1 MRTINFWDYRQEYK
15 FLKKKKLFSKIDK
28 TLTSGKI
35 FFGTELETF
44 EKNFLK
50 FNNSL
55 FGLAVK
61 NGTDA
66 LILSIKAL
74 GIKEGDEII
83 TVSLTAIPTISAIV
97 STGAKPV
104 FVDVNEDCLINTKDI
119 EKKITKKTKAI
130 IPVHLY
136 GKVCNMDKIIEIAKK
151 NNLKIIEDCAQSL
164 GAKYKNK
171 KCGNFGD
178 FGCFSFYP
186 TKILGA
192 YGDGGFIVCKSKK
205 KLNILKQLSFYGLE
219 TKNKKHKKFG
229 KYYSNIHGYNSRID
243 NIQATILNLKLS
255 FLKNWIKKRQN
266 IAKKYFDGLFI
277 KKSFNKNHVFH
288 LLVKKKRKKQK
299 LIKYLQKK
307 KILTGIHYQ
316 NPIHKM
322 APYKM
327 FKKNKKDLNNS
338 EKYSNQVLSLPMH
351 PFLKNDDVK
360 RVIKE
365 INLFQKNERI
375 EIKPAI

>member
-1 MRTINFWDYRQEYK
+1 MKTLNFWDFKTEYK

-28 TLTSGKI
+28 TLTSGKL
-35 FFGTELETF
+35 FFGNELETF

-50 FNNSL
+50 FNNSS

-66 LILSIKAL
+66 LILSIRAL

-119 EKKITKKTKAI
+119 EKKITRRTKAI

-136 GKVCNMDKIIEIAKK
+136 GKVCNMSEIIRISKK

-164 GAKYKNK
+164 GAKYKK
-171 KCGNFGD
+171 KNCGNFGD

-205 KLNILKQLSFYGLE
+205 KLSILKQLSFYGLE
-219 TKNKKHKKFG
+219 TKNINHKKYG

-243 NIQATILNLKLS
+243 NIQASILNLKLS
-255 FLKNWIKKRQN
+255 FLKDWIKKRQK
-266 IAKKYFDGLFI
+266 IAKKYFEKLFE
-277 KKSFNKNHVFH
+277 KKNFNRNHVYH
-288 LLVKKKRKKQK
+288 LFVIKTFKRQK
-299 LIKYLQKK
+299 LINYLKKK
-307 KILTGIHYQ
+307 KILTGIHYE
-316 NPIHKM
+316 NPIHSM
-322 APYKM
+322 APYRK
-327 FKKNKKDLNNS
+327 FEKNKKYLSNS
-338 EKYSNQVLSLPMH
+338 KKFSKQVLSLPMH
-351 PFLKNDDVK
+351 PFLKNKDVE
-360 RVIKE
+360 RIIKKVE
-365 INLFQKNERI
+365 FFKKNENDQIRPTI
-375 EIKPAI
+375 